1 MVIRGFTTPTCRGEP
16 KGMRVTVGPPL
27 AKSRK
32 MYRFTGMQANLRY
45 GVHDHSLGN
54 VRRGLVERVFMVEK
68 SGKLVPTPKPTP
80 GSFESQVRFRDALV
94 KLMPKTTRLTPAQFC
109 GFYKGRKLKRYQE
122 AAESLEVRSI
132 VESDA
137 WLSTFV
143 KAEKL
148 NLTAKP
154 DPAPRVIQP
163 RDPRYNVEVGRYLRH
178 AEEILFSGIDTLFG
192 GRTIFKGI
200 NADTAGKEMADLWF
214 SFKDPVGIGMD
225 ASRFDQHVSV
235 DALEFEHSMWLQMFP
250 ISERAELKK
259 LLSWQLRNKGLARC
273 PDGSV
278 RYMVDGCRMS
288 GDMNTSSGNCF
299 IMCSSVWTWCMDKKI
314 SHFRLANN
322 GDDCMLVV
330 ERSDE
335 KKVLNGLVEY
345 YTNLGFTMKIE
356 KPVYE
361 LEHVEFCQT
370 RPVYIGKGYRMIRNL
385 HQSLSKDL
393 HCVNDLSSQSCVE
406 AWVDA
411 VGTGGRI
418 VNEGVPVMARF
429 FEQFPSFQ
437 AKVHLRE
444 HFNEQFHYRFHRYG
458 TYHASEPTPETRYS
472 FWRAFGILPDEQIAL
487 EASFTPLNLD
497 PAMGPYDEG
506 TSLLHFSRA

>member
-1 MVIRGFTTPTCRGEP
+1 M
-16 KGMRVTVGPPL
+16 TVGPPL
-27 AKSRK
+27 AKPRK
-32 MYRFTGMQANLRY
+32 LYRFTGMQANIRY
-45 GVHDHSLGN
+45 GVHDNSLGN
-54 VRRGLVERVFMVEK
+54 VRRGLVERVFMVER

-80 GSFESQVRFRDALV
+80 GSFKSQIRFRDSL
-94 KLMPKTTRLTPAQFC
+94 LSMMPRTTRLTPSQFC

-122 AAESLEVRSI
+122 ACESLEVRP
-132 VESDA
+132 VMGSDA

-178 AEEILFSGIDTLFG
+178 SEEILFSGINRLFG

-200 NADTAGKEMADLWF
+200 NADTAGNEMFELWN

-225 ASRFDQHVSV
+225 ASRFDQHISV
-235 DALEFEHSMWLQMFP
+235 EALEYEHSMWLQMFP
-250 ISERAELKK
+250 LSERAELRK
-259 LLSWQLRNKGLARC
+259 LLSWQLHNKGLARC

-278 RYMVDGCRMS
+278 RYEVDGCRMS

-299 IMCSSVWTWCMDKKI
+299 IMCSTVWTWCKQKNI
-314 SHFRLANN
+314 GKFRLANN

-330 ERSDE
+330 EKKDE
-335 KKVLNGLVEY
+335 FKVMDGIIDYFVD
-345 YTNLGFTMKIE
+345 LGFTMKVE
-356 KPVYE
+356 APVYE

-370 RPVYIGKGYRMIRNL
+370 RPLLVDGSYRMVRNL

-393 HCVNDLSSQSCVE
+393 HSLNCLEIQSEKE
-406 AWVDA
+406 AWVTA

-418 VNEGVPVMARF
+418 VNDGVPVMAKF
-429 FEQFPSFQ
+429 FEQYPTFNCKSNSLER
-437 AKVHLRE
+437 H
-444 HFNEQFHYRFHRYG
+444 NEQFHYRFHRGGRYSG
-458 TYHASEPTPETRYS
+458 LEPTAEARFS
-472 FWRAFGILPDEQIAL
+472 FWVAFGILPDEQMAL
-487 EASFTPLNLD
+487 EESFQPLNLD
-497 PAMGPYDEG
+497 LIDEMYEEAP
-506 TSLLHFSRA
+506 SLLHFSRA